1 MAKKPIT
8 FDDVAEMAAA
18 FPGVAEGSSYGTR
31 GWKVGK
37 AFLMRE
43 KEKMDRVLVLKLAN
57 VDEQEFLMES
67 DQDVFFITD
76 HYKGWPAVLIR
87 LAKIDRQALA
97 ALIEA
102 AWRRGATKKL
112 IAAYEAA

>member
-8 FDDVAEMAAA
+8 FDEVAKIAAA
-18 FPGVAEGSSYGTR
+18 FPGVVEGTSYGTR

-43 KEKMDRVLVLKLAN
+43 KEKMDRVLVLKLAT
-57 VDEQEFLMES
+57 VDEQEFLIES
-67 DQDVFFITD
+67 DPAVFFITD
-76 HYKGWPAVLIR
+76 HYKGWPAVLAR
-87 LAKIDRQALA
+87 LDKIDRKALA

-102 AWRRGATKKL
+102 GWRRAATKKML
-112 IAAYEAA
+112 AAYDA